1 MLINITGHHVE
12 ITPALKH
19 YVSSKL
25 SKLERHFEPVFDVHV
40 ILTVEKLRH
49 KAEADL
55 HLSGNLIHADSI
67 DGDMYAAI
75 DLLIDKLDR
84 QIVKHKEKVQDH
96 HASEAPRGR
105 TEA

>member
-1 MLINITGHHVE
+1 MQINMTGHHVDL
-12 ITPALKH
+12 TPALRQ
-19 YVSSKL
+19 YVSSKFG
-25 SKLERHFEPVFDVHV
+25 KLERHFDNVLDVHV

-55 HLSGNLIHADSI
+55 HLSGNHIHADAI

-84 QIVKHKEKVQDH
+84 QIVKHKEKLQDK
-96 HASEAPRGR
+96 HAREAPRGR